1 MDNRYYLISLSI
13 VVLLDII
20 LYIMGTPVEK
30 IYGVTPILLMGCS
43 LGTLIG
49 YQHFILPNL
58 VRNIH

>member
-1 MDNRYYLISLSI
+1 
-13 VVLLDII
+13 VLLDII

-58 VRNIH
+58 VTNIH